1 MSLAPFK
8 PFDTVLTETPS
19 LVAISLIVAMG
30 KILSLVKTVDF
41 FILYKENKKLTSRHT
56 KIFETFEHFR
66 CKNKQKRYSKNGKYG
81 KNAVKSC
88 KFVDKKRFQ

>member
-56 KIFETFEHFR
+56 KFSKLSSCFVVKINKNDIAKTANMAKTLLKVANSLTKTF
-66 CKNKQKRYSKNGKYG
+66 Q
-81 KNAVKSC
+81 
-88 KFVDKKRFQ
+88 

>member
-41 FILYKENKKLTSRHT
+41 LYYIKKT
-56 KIFETFEHFR
+56 K
-66 CKNKQKRYSKNGKYG
+66 S
-81 KNAVKSC
+81 
-88 KFVDKKRFQ
+88 

>member
-30 KILSLVKTVDF
+30 KIPSLVKTVDF

-56 KIFETFEHFR
+56 KIFETFERFR

>member
-1 MSLAPFK
+1 MEVVRYK
-8 PFDTVLTETPS
+8 EKY
-19 LVAISLIVAMG
+19 LVSDKGDV
-30 KILSLVKTVDF
+30 
-41 FILYKENKKLTSRHT
+41 YKENKKLTSRHT
-56 KIFETFEHFR
+56 KIFETFERFR

>member
-19 LVAISLIVAMG
+19 LVAI
-30 KILSLVKTVDF
+30 VKTVDF

-56 KIFETFEHFR
+56 KIFETFERFR
-66 CKNKQKRYSKNGKYG
+66 CKNKQKRYSENGKYG

>member
-56 KIFETFEHFR
+56 KIFETFERFR

>member
-1 MSLAPFK
+1 
-8 PFDTVLTETPS
+8 
-19 LVAISLIVAMG
+19 MG

-56 KIFETFEHFR
+56 KIFETFELFR

>member
-56 KIFETFEHFR
+56 KVFETFERFR

>member
-1 MSLAPFK
+1 MAKTLLKVANSLTK
-8 PFDTVLTETPS
+8 NVSSNKIITDT
-19 LVAISLIVAMG
+19 
-30 KILSLVKTVDF
+30 
-41 FILYKENKKLTSRHT
+41 KKS
-56 KIFETFEHFR
+56 ETFELFR

>member
-56 KIFETFEHFR
+56 KIFETFEWFR

>member
-1 MSLAPFK
+1 MTTIA
-8 PFDTVLTETPS
+8 VMM
-19 LVAISLIVAMG
+19 IVAMG

-56 KIFETFEHFR
+56 KIFETFERFR

>member
-1 MSLAPFK
+1 MCIRDS
-8 PFDTVLTETPS
+8 FDTVLTETPS

-56 KIFETFEHFR
+56 KIFETFERFR

>member
-56 KIFETFEHFR
+56 KIFETFERFR
-66 CKNKQKRYSKNGKYG
+66 CKNKQKRYSENGKYG